1 MRRLLLLLLG
11 AVACAAGADPVPA
24 PPAAAPQFSASQWRY
39 DQRSGEALF
48 QNICQAC
55 HMPDARGANGAQA
68 GAGAYPALAGNPHL
82 ASKVYVLNTV
92 MNGRKAMPEFASM
105 LDDRQVAA
113 VVNYVRSHFGN
124 AYTDVAL
131 PAEAAKLRPKHPSPN
146 SYEQ

>member
-1 MRRLLLLLLG
+1 MRHLPILLLG
-11 AVACAAGADPVPA
+11 VFTFAAGADPAPA
-24 PPAAAPQFSASQWRY
+24 PPATAPQFSASMWRY
-39 DQRSGEALF
+39 DQRSGAALF

-68 GAGAYPALAGNPHL
+68 GAGAYPALAANPHL

-105 LDDRQVAA
+105 LDDRQIAA
-113 VVNYVRSHFGN
+113 VANYVRSHFGN

-131 PAEAAKLRPKHPSPN
+131 PAEAAKLRPKHPSSN

>member
-1 MRRLLLLLLG
+1 MRRLLPLLLG
-11 AVACAAGADPVPA
+11 ALISGAAADPAPA
-24 PPAAAPQFSASQWRY
+24 PAQFSASMWRF
-39 DQRSGEALF
+39 DQRSGEALY

-68 GAGAYPALAGNPHL
+68 GAGAYPALAANPHL

-92 MNGRKAMPEFASM
+92 MNGRKAMPEFGSM

-113 VVNYVRSHFGN
+113 VANYVRSHFGN
-124 AYTDVAL
+124 TYADTAL
-131 PAEAAKLRPKHPSPN
+131 PAEAAKLRPRRPSPN